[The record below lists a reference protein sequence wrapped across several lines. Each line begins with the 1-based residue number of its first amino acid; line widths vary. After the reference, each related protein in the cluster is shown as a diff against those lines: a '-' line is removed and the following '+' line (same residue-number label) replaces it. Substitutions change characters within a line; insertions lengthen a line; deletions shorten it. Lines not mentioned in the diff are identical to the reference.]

1 MTVEKIHTLPPLFI
15 FFTFSPAFAPF
26 TDTPLIALLHLLFDS
41 SQNFVIIRWERD
53 GQRAWGGREGYNFL
67 SLCMT
72 FSDSFNI
79 NSRDSEIWML
89 RIQTEAAGT
98 LTALL
103 LRLMSACFEILNP
116 LWILLSVSLSSL
128 MNGIKFKRLGFYKT
142 YPTPSVGSLVIEL
155 GQQTCL
161 PHKFIYTAVDIGYPI
176 CTVGNVAW
184 QCAICAVCTWA
195 LVQQYKQC
203 PELCVGKRMFFFLK
217 LTSLFFTPS
226 FSQPP
231 FFFCFWVYLC
241 ARACIWHL
249 SGGLRVMP
257 WSCRRTRPQ
266 LHARS
271 EMPSVKLHPSACHSV
286 RQETI

>member
-1 MTVEKIHTLPPLFI
+1 MDRELEGEGRDTIFCHCVWHSVTL
-15 FFTFSPAFAPF
+15 
-26 TDTPLIALLHLLFDS
+26 LIS
-41 SQNFVIIRWERD
+41 
-53 GQRAWGGREGYNFL
+53 
-67 SLCMT
+67 T
-72 FSDSFNI
+72 
-79 NSRDSEIWML
+79 
-89 RIQTEAAGT
+89 AGT
-98 LTALL
+98 QRYECWEFKQRLL
-103 LRLMSACFEILNP
+103 GHWQRCCFASCLHVLKYWTHSE
-116 LWILLSVSLSSL
+116 ILLSVSLSSL
-128 MNGIKFKRLGFYKT
+128 MNGIKFKQLGFYKT